1 MHLVAVDL
9 VAGLEFHELAVDAGA
24 EVTQAHDLL
33 KQLPVVS
40 LSASDHGGEQQEFLA
55 FEAGEDVV
63 RDLVVCVPHHGFAS
77 LERKRIGGPGVQ
89 KPQKVVELGHRADR
103 GARVLRDGF
112 LLDGHHGTQARDGLH
127 IGAFQSA
134 QKLSCIRAQRFQKP
148 SLPFGVER
156 VKRQARLAA
165 SADAREHHEF
175 VPRKDHI
182 HVFEVVLRRTG
193 DNQIILSGVG
203 GGMRGHAGSTIGPH
217 SGSPLGVALEFGSK
231 RRTFQPRPATNM
243 VMRGDTQ
250 LKMQ

>member
-1 MHLVAVDL
+1 M
-9 VAGLEFHELAVDAGA
+9 
-24 EVTQAHDLL
+24 
-33 KQLPVVS
+33 
-40 LSASDHGGEQQEFLA
+40 A

-63 RDLVVCVPHHGFAS
+63 RDLVVRVPDHGFAS
-77 LERKRIGGPGVQ
+77 LERKRVGGPGVK
-89 KPQKVVELGHRADR
+89 KPQKVMELGHRADR

-112 LLDGHHGTQARDGLH
+112 LLNGHHGTQSRNGLY

-134 QKLSCIRAQRFQKP
+134 QKLSCIRTQRFQKP
-148 SLPFGVER
+148 PLSLGVER

-165 SADAREHHEF
+165 SADPREHHEF

-217 SGSPLGVALEFGSK
+217 SGSPLGVALEVGAI
-231 RRTFQPRPATNM
+231 RRTFQPKPATNM
-243 VMRGDTQ
+243 VIKGDTQ